1 MGFIRYC
8 NLPDMAEI
16 LTIRFD
22 PSVAVEETS
31 LRWDLG
37 GSRPFA
43 RAFPADK
50 LGRIMPVSIRI
61 SVAALSAACAMSL
74 ALPASA
80 QTTLEISVYHNEQD
94 NFGDT
99 MRWWIDEIAA
109 RTEGRIVI
117 EPVYNGAL
125 AKVTETL
132 DAVRDGVVPMGIGL
146 ASFMSGAVPALGYAE
161 MIGGLPAT
169 AEDASAAFVEIW
181 PDVTA
186 ALEPQGVVP
195 LWGQTA
201 FGTGVICR
209 DGFLQSAEDWQ
220 GQTVRAAGRWQS
232 KQVEAMGASPVPI
245 DTGEIYVALQ
255 NGTVNCALMNPTVT
269 AALRLYEVAPYYTNL
284 NLPSNIVTYMINRD
298 IWNDLS
304 EEDRAI
310 IEEVSAEATV
320 RAVPYIMEKMDEQIA
335 AIEAGGGQVHVGTQK
350 ETQAFLDASLPIFE
364 EIGAASGD
372 VGISLE
378 EKLSVYW

>member
-1 MGFIRYC
+1 
-8 NLPDMAEI
+8 
-16 LTIRFD
+16 
-22 PSVAVEETS
+22 
-31 LRWDLG
+31 
-37 GSRPFA
+37 
-43 RAFPADK
+43 
-50 LGRIMPVSIRI
+50 VSIRMSI
-61 SVAALSAACAMSL
+61 AALCAGCALTL
-74 ALPASA
+74 ASSASA

-109 RTEGRIVI
+109 RSDGRIII

-161 MIGGLPAT
+161 MIGGLPAS

-209 DGFLQSAEDWQ
+209 DGFLESADDWQ

-245 DTGEIYVALQ
+245 DTSEIYVALQ

-284 NLPSNIVTYMINRD
+284 NLPSNIVTYMINQD
-298 IWNDLS
+298 TWNDLA
-304 EEDRAI
+304 EEDRAV
-310 IEEVSAEATV
+310 IEEVSAEATA
-320 RAVPYIMEKMDEQIA
+320 RAVPYIMEKMDGQIT
-335 AIEAGGGQVHVGTQK
+335 AIEEGGGEVHDATPEAAK
-350 ETQAFLDASLPIFE
+350 AFLDASKPIFE

-372 VGISLE
+372 VGRSFE
-378 EKLSVYW
+378 EKLSAYW